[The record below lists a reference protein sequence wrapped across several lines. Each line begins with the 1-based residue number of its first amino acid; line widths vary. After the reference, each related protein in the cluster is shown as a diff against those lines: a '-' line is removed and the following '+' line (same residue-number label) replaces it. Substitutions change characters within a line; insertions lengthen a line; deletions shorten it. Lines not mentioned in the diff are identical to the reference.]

1 MYYKDFLRECLRWA
15 YGRWRGWH
23 VVVSIPLAIITAL
36 GLTGVIVSFFT
47 WSNLIYLLV
56 VPIVMVFFI
65 APYKLLKQKASEI
78 EQLTTKRLELA
89 NEETGEV
96 YTNQN
101 IWNHLKVMNKTDVAI
116 KGCYGQLVRFLDLS
130 SKNLIQVPPNSIRYA
145 WTTNRGGSN
154 CRTSDIG
161 PHSWDYLD
169 IMWVDGINNMLY
181 TPVLQQDNWTRH
193 LLYPIPPG
201 KYQLEIQVGSEV
213 EDILPEKIKLM
224 IEYNGGLDFRVQ
236 KVS

>member
-1 MYYKDFLRECLRWA
+1 
-15 YGRWRGWH
+15 
-23 VVVSIPLAIITAL
+23 
-36 GLTGVIVSFFT
+36 
-47 WSNLIYLLV
+47 
-56 VPIVMVFFI
+56 
-65 APYKLLKQKASEI
+65 LLKQKASEI